1 MVTQRTADDLG
12 TRIDNLRSRAG
23 VSAQKLAADTNIP
36 YATLLRRLAGDG
48 RLTVAELHRIS
59 IALGVSASTWFEDAA

>member
-12 TRIDNLRSRAG
+12 PRIDDLRSRAG
-23 VSAQKLAADTNIP
+23 VSAQKLAAEANIP

-48 RLTVAELHRIS
+48 RLTVAELRRVS
-59 IALGVSASTWFEDAA
+59 SVLGVSASTWFEDAA